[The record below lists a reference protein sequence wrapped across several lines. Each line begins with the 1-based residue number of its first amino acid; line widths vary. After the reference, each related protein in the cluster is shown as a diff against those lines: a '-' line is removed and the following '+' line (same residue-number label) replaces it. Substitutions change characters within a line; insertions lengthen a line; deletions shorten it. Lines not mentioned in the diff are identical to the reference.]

1 MMKPHYI
8 YYSAGKSSEKQD
20 IKKSSGSFA
29 CAEQRKIQS

>member
-8 YYSAGKSSEKQD
+8 YYSSGKSSEKQD
-20 IKKSSGSFA
+20 LKKSSGLFA